1 MATEYVVALR
11 DLVSGPAGDA
21 LRTVNQLRAAL
32 GALESTKTTVGGGAA
47 GGRAVGG
54 RTRGTSSS
62 AERNAAFRRLQA
74 AQREEEKFT
83 AYRIRL
89 MRKEVAE
96 REKAEQQQLAAEL
109 KRIREATRAEAAAA
123 RTRKQIQDAADKERA
138 RATSIKSSSLG
149 GIGGALG
156 VGLGVGAAVGVATYV
171 GGQAIDTA
179 QQIENARL
187 RFTALLGS
195 TERANVEIK
204 DAFRIAEK
212 TVFDPREVLEGLA
225 RLATN
230 FKNDDTRRY
239 IFASISDFVTAS
251 GKGNEGLERAVKA
264 INDVAAKG
272 RLQASELTTQ
282 LSELGL
288 GSTAVYAEIATILKI
303 KGKTEAERNQKVIKL
318 ISKGEVTS
326 NVGIQAI
333 TNAMRTLAGGG
344 PAGKFA
350 VESSDT
356 LTGLLSNISGGF
368 ATLFA
373 VSNIDKWPALITLKD
388 ALRGIAGFFS
398 VDSKEGQT
406 FAAVLRVLTGA
417 AATTLSAMISLF
429 TVPAKYS
436 LKLIGA
442 IADLADASGLTDL
455 VSRWV
460 DLGANLV
467 DGLVQGITSRASRV
481 YDALG
486 NLASGAVDTIRQ
498 KLQIQ
503 SPSRVMMQ
511 LGSYTG
517 EGFAKGIEGGAA
529 RVTSASRLLSDA
541 AAGGVSRTVA
551 ARFSGATG
559 GSGLP
564 SIHININLPITAGSD
579 PAELARAVGPM
590 IGAELEQRLDH
601 YFGRL
606 AAQGE

>member
-1 MATEYVVALR
+1 MATEYVVGLR
-11 DLVSGPAGDA
+11 NLVSGPARDA
-21 LRTVNQLRAAL
+21 LRDVDRLRHAL
-32 GALESTKTTVGGGAA
+32 GALEGAKTSVGGGGGAA
-47 GGRAVGG
+47 GGGRA
-54 RTRGTSSS
+54 RGPSSN
-62 AERNAAFRRLQA
+62 AARNAAFRRLQA
-74 AQREEEKFT
+74 AQREEERFT

-96 REKAEQQQLAAEL
+96 RERAEREQLAAEL

-123 RTRKQIQDAADKERA
+123 QARKQLQISNEKERA
-138 RATSIKSSSLG
+138 RATSLKSSSLSG
-149 GIGGALG
+149 VGGALG
-156 VGLGVGAAVGVATYV
+156 VGLGVGAAVGVATYI
-171 GGQAIDTA
+171 GGQALDTA

-195 TERANVEIK
+195 TERANVEIR

-230 FKNDDTRRY
+230 FKQDDVRRY

-288 GSTAVYAEIATILKI
+288 GSTAVYAEIATILKV
-303 KGKTEAERNQKVIKL
+303 KGKNEAERNQKVIKL
-318 ISKGEVTS
+318 ISAGKVS
-326 NVGIQAI
+326 SDVGIQAI

-373 VSNIDKWPALITLKD
+373 VSNIDKWPALVTLKD
-388 ALRGIAGFFS
+388 ALRGVAGFFS
-398 VDSKEGQT
+398 VDSKEGAA

-436 LKLIGA
+436 LKLLGA
-442 IADLADASGLTDL
+442 ISELADASGLTDL

-467 DGLVQGITSRASRV
+467 DGLVQGITSRAGRV

-486 NLASGAVDTIRQ
+486 NLATGTVETVRA
-498 KLQIQ
+498 KLGIS
-503 SPSRVMMQ
+503 SPSRVMAA
-511 LGSYTG
+511 LGGYTSD
-517 EGFAKGIEGGAA
+517 GFAKGIEGGAA

-541 AAGGVSRTVA
+541 ATGGVSRTVA
-551 ARFSGATG
+551 ARPVGAGAAGAGPNISISIT
-559 GSGLP
+559 LP
-564 SIHININLPITAGSD
+564 VQSTGSD
-579 PAELARAVGPM
+579 PAELARQAGPM
-590 IGAELEQRLDH
+590 IGAELEQRLDR

-606 AAQGE
+606 SAQGA

>member
-1 MATEYVVALR
+1 MATEYVVSLR
-11 DLVSGPAGDA
+11 NLVSGPARDA
-21 LRTVNQLRAAL
+21 LQDVDRLRHAL
-32 GALESTKTTVGGGAA
+32 GGLESTKTTVGGGGGAA
-47 GGRAVGG
+47 GGGRA
-54 RTRGTSSS
+54 RGTSSS
-62 AERNAAFRRLQA
+62 AARNAAFRRLQA
-74 AQREEEKFT
+74 AQREEERFT

-89 MRKEVAE
+89 MRKEVADRERAE
-96 REKAEQQQLAAEL
+96 REQLAAEL
-109 KRIREATRAEAAAA
+109 KRIREATRAEEAAA
-123 RTRKQIQDAADKERA
+123 RTRKRLQISADKERA
-138 RATSIKSSSLG
+138 RATSLKSSSLG

-156 VGLGVGAAVGVATYV
+156 VGLGVGAAVGVATYI
-171 GGQAIDTA
+171 GGQALDTA

-195 TERANVEIK
+195 AERANVEIR

-230 FKNDDTRRY
+230 FKQDDVRRY

-303 KGKTEAERNQKVIKL
+303 KGKNEAERNQKVIKL

-326 NVGIQAI
+326 NIGIQAI

-373 VSNIDKWPALITLKD
+373 VSNIDKWPALISLKD

-417 AATTLSAMISLF
+417 AATTLSAMVSLF

-442 IADLADASGLTDL
+442 ISELADASGLTDL

-460 DLGANLV
+460 DLGANIV
-467 DGLVQGITSRASRV
+467 DGLVLGITSRASRA

-486 NLASGAVDTIRQ
+486 NLASGTVETVRA
-498 KLQIQ
+498 KLGIS
-503 SPSRVMMQ
+503 SPSRVMAA
-511 LGSYTG
+511 LGGYTS
-517 EGFAKGIEGGAA
+517 EGFARGIEGGAA

-541 AAGGVSRTVA
+541 ATGGVSRTVA
-551 ARFSGATG
+551 ARSAG
-559 GSGLP
+559 GTAAGP
-564 SIHININLPITAGSD
+564 GPNIEINITLPIQSTGSD
-579 PAELARAVGPM
+579 PAELARQVGPM
-590 IGAELEQRLDH
+590 VGAELEQRLDR

-606 AAQGE
+606 AAQGA